1 MIISLTRKEIKF
13 IPRIELNYHIHI
25 VMASDNENYYRSNLM
40 HFVTGPVCHNQKYL
54 RFCGHLF
61 SYFSQFFAGGRA
73 GFHTIIYCILTILT
87 IMNIY
92 IGD

>member
-1 MIISLTRKEIKF
+1 MRKLLQIKSNYAFCHGSCVSQPEIF
-13 IPRIELNYHIHI
+13 ETCEHP
-25 VMASDNENYYRSNLM
+25 
-40 HFVTGPVCHNQKYL
+40 
-54 RFCGHLF
+54 F